1 MSAAVVVEKDDQD
14 NRKLSNVFAGLF
26 LGIVAICCIFGIAPF
41 WAFVLYLAMSLMTYI
56 FYYFDKSSAQ
66 KGEWRTQESTLHLL
80 ALFGGWP
87 GALIAQ
93 QILRH
98 KSQKKAFRAF
108 FWVTVVVNSCAFI
121 ILATPNAAKTLVS
134 LHKAKE
140 NIQSIPITQIATPE
154 PIATQDPV
162 VDGKTIAAPR
172 PLVSS
177 EPVAV
182 PKAEVALEPVAQRFS
197 CDGRT
202 HCSQMTSCDE
212 AMFFIKNCPN
222 TQMDG
227 NGDGVPCEKQWC
239 R

>member
-1 MSAAVVVEKDDQD
+1 MAAAQVVEKNDQD
-14 NRKLSNVFAGLF
+14 HTSLSFIFAGLF
-26 LGIVAICCIFGIAPF
+26 IVIVAICGFFGKVPS
-41 WAFVLYLAMSLMTYI
+41 WTFVLYLAMSLITYA
-56 FYYFDKSSAQ
+56 FYSWDKSAAQ
-66 KGEWRTQESTLHLL
+66 KGAWRTPESTLHLL

-93 QILRH
+93 QTLRH

-108 FWVTVVVNSCAFI
+108 FWVTVVVNSFAFI
-121 ILATPNAAKTLVS
+121 MLTTPNAAKTLVS
-134 LHKAKE
+134 LHIAKE
-140 NIQSIPITQIATPE
+140 DIQSIPITKIATPE
-154 PIATQDPV
+154 PIAIQEPV
-162 VDGKTIAAPR
+162 VDGKAVAAPR
-172 PLVSS
+172 HLVSS
-177 EPVAV
+177 EPLAV
-182 PKAEVALEPVAQRFS
+182 PKAEVASEPVAQRFS

-227 NGDGVPCEKQWC
+227 NGDGIPCEKQWC